1 MWRHTPA
8 LAAPGRQRPANV
20 WRSLASLLSELGSV
34 RDPVPRR
41 TWVAPEV
48 PRWPLG
54 GHAHIAHPDM
64 PVVHQPAH
72 VHMRIN
78 KCDKQKCG
86 KVWPGSE
93 LETITDSQARLH
105 TGQESNQATIQEAS
119 TMDGGLVRCWAEADL
134 ACSPSNRALRVAQ
147 RGRK

>member
-1 MWRHTPA
+1 MWRRTPA

-41 TWVAPEV
+41 MWVAPEV

-64 PVVHQPAH
+64 LVVHQPAH

-78 KCDKQKCG
+78 KCDKQKRG

-93 LETITDSQARLH
+93 LETITGSQARLY

-119 TMDGGLVRCWAEADL
+119 TMDGGW
-134 ACSPSNRALRVAQ
+134 
-147 RGRK
+147 